1 MHVAVII
8 LYCVFSDFVSLRLLF
23 ASMTNF
29 LQSKANEKLGIHFVR
44 TGNSKQGQGGKEHY
58 NYYIGQLIQGLS
70 NNVLLNSK
78 KKFFQI
84 ASVST

>member
-1 MHVAVII
+1 MKNLAYI
-8 LYCVFSDFVSLRLLF
+8 LSERE
-23 ASMTNF
+23 T
-29 LQSKANEKLGIHFVR
+29 ANRAK
-44 TGNSKQGQGGKEHY
+44 GGKEHY

-78 KKFFQI
+78 KKFFQT